1 MRFRVATAGVAA
13 LVLLA
18 ATDDDGDGVVCTE
31 EFRTAV
37 VTLVDA
43 AGAAVLGADVRT
55 YLVRTGERVP
65 VTSIIDLIPGSYLI
79 LDDNAVALIQGEDEA
94 FRVTADGGAAG
105 AAEATYRFAAPNGCH
120 IEKVSGPDTLTVR

>member
-1 MRFRVATAGVAA
+1 MRYRMAAAG
-13 LVLLA
+13 LVLAFLVGC
-18 ATDDDGDGVVCTE
+18 DDDDRVVCTE

-43 AGAAVLGADVRT
+43 GGAPVLGADVRT

-65 VTSIIDLIPGSYLI
+65 VTSILDLIPGSYLI
-79 LDDNAVALIQGEDEA
+79 LDDNAVRLIEGDDEA
-94 FRVTADGGAAG
+94 FRVTADAGAAG